1 MKVYYLVSAVLA
13 MVNLG
18 VFILNED
25 DKKSHYYT
33 RLLLTIMCLANL
45 GYLAL
50 GLSTSLE
57 EAILANKITYIG
69 GCFLPPVLAA
79 CICSLSN
86 IKINRFV
93 RFGCIGFSSFVY
105 GLVLLT
111 GYTNIYY
118 TDIKLGNVYDAA
130 ALVVERGAL
139 YKLFYIILYGYMIVN
154 VVIIG
159 FTFVKKQVTRK
170 HLYLFAVLQII
181 TSISFLVGRFVA
193 PTFEVLPAVYVI
205 NGSILVIIQAQLSK
219 YNLADSIYEAMQQ
232 TNTTGYIVLDAEKKF
247 ISCNDIAKE
256 CIPELAKCQ
265 VDTTIENEKAFHFL
279 CEWISKIREND
290 YKLFTKTLEY
300 NERYYECTM
309 KLLMN
314 RDKIGGYIV
323 EMQDCTDRKKY
334 YDLLSNYNSE
344 LEQQVKKQIKHIGE
358 IQQKTILGMASMV
371 ENRDNNTGGHIKRT
385 SDVVE
390 IFVETIKENNLLP
403 VTDEFCNDLVKAAP
417 MHDLGKIAIEDRI
430 LQKPGRFTDEEF
442 AIMKTH
448 AEKSAE
454 IIEIILRGIDENHF
468 VDIAENVA
476 KFHHEKWNGQGYPM
490 GLSGE
495 QIPLEARIMAIAD
508 VYDALVSKRCYKD
521 AMSFSKAYDIIIESM
536 GSHFDP
542 GLEKMFKLSVSRLEE
557 YYKNVEH

>member
-1 MKVYYLVSAVLA
+1 MRVYYFISAMLA
-13 MVNLG
+13 MVNLA
-18 VFILNED
+18 VFILHED
-25 DKKSHYYT
+25 EKKSHYYT
-33 RLLLTIMCLANL
+33 RLLLTIMSLANL

-50 GLSTSLE
+50 GVSNSLE

-79 CICSLSN
+79 CICSLCN
-86 IKINRFV
+86 IKIHRMI
-93 RFGCIGFSSFVY
+93 RFGGILFSSIVY

-111 GYTNIYY
+111 GYTDIYY
-118 TDIKLGNVYDAA
+118 SDIKLGKVYDAS
-130 ALVVERGAL
+130 ALVVERGVL
-139 YKLFYIILYGYMIVN
+139 YKLFYVILYGYMIVN
-154 VVIIG
+154 VAILG

-170 HLYLFAVLQII
+170 HLYLLIIMQII
-181 TSISFLVGRFVA
+181 TSVSFLVGRLVA

-205 NGSILVIIQAQLSK
+205 NGCILVIIQSRLSK
-219 YNLADSIYEAMQQ
+219 YNLSDSIYEAMQQ
-232 TNTTGYIVLDAEKKF
+232 TNTSGYIVLDVDKNF

-265 VDTTIENEKAFHFL
+265 VDTTIENEEALSFL
-279 CEWISKIREND
+279 YEWISKIQEND
-290 YKLFTKTLEY
+290 YKQFTKTLEY

-309 KLLMN
+309 KILVN
-314 RDKIGGYIV
+314 RKKIGGYIV

-334 YDLLSNYNSE
+334 YDLLANYNSQ
-344 LEQQVKKQIKHIGE
+344 LEKQVKDQIKHISD

-390 IFVETIKENNLLP
+390 IFVETIKDNNLLSL
-403 VTDEFCNDLVKAAP
+403 TDEFCKDLVKAAP
-417 MHDLGKIAIEDRI
+417 MHDLGKIAINDSI

-448 AEKSAE
+448 AEKSAK
-454 IIEIILRGIDENHF
+454 IIENILRGIEEDHF

-476 KFHHEKWNGQGYPM
+476 KYHHEKWNGQGYPM

-508 VYDALVSKRCYKD
+508 VYDALVSKRCYKE

-542 GLEKMFKLSVSRLEE
+542 GLEKMFKLSVGRLEE
-557 YYKNVEH
+557 YYKNVER